1 MIRQRATLLIGLV
14 MLVSYLVSCRADQQ
28 TSVLSRY
35 SPQVGEA
42 YAYSADLMGYAQ
54 VSGEMSVIS
63 YEDGWYHVEFSGALF
78 GEPYAVAMD
87 ISDRHNSSRPGY
99 LSLNFPD
106 EPVVVGDTWEGRVP
120 WYFEHYYVLDD
131 TSITVPAS
139 YKLLEITEG
148 NQGTY
153 AVIEQTVE
161 QDVVVEDMVFHLGQ
175 LGVRWDVEGRIT
187 HLERGYDAFDKLQVD
202 DLVLAINGQNATSEQ
217 ERNLLAE
224 EFIQHPKESSLV
236 SLTILRDGD
245 ELTIDVQKSIDEFA
259 VVRAENF
266 KSVTLVQFDVGRG
279 ILLRAEVSTSEEIVF
294 SSPTGDVFPVV
305 DSYGGYS
312 KFGYLEAMTTYE
324 ESYGGSDVTWVLTLE
339 E

>member
-1 MIRQRATLLIGLV
+1 MHQQASALLISLV
-14 MLVSYLVSCRADQQ
+14 MLASSLSGCRGDQQ
-28 TSVLSRY
+28 SSVLLRY
-35 SPQVGEA
+35 SPQVGKA

-54 VSGEMSVIS
+54 VSGEMIVIS

-78 GEPYAVAMD
+78 GEPYAVGID
-87 ISDRHNSSRPGY
+87 ISDRHNSSHPGY

-106 EPVVVGDTWEGRVP
+106 EPVAVGDTWEGRVP
-120 WYFEHYYVLDD
+120 WYFEHYYVLDE
-131 TSITVPAS
+131 TPITVPAS

-161 QDVVVEDMVFHLGQ
+161 EDVVVDDMVFHVGQ

-187 HLERGYDAFDKLQVD
+187 HLERGYDAFDKLRVG
-202 DLVLAINGQNATSEQ
+202 DLVLAINGQDATREQ

-224 EFIQHPKESSLV
+224 EFIQHPKADKLV

-245 ELTIDVQKSIDEFA
+245 ELVVGVQKSIDEFA
-259 VVRAENF
+259 VVRAENL
-266 KSVTLVQFDVGRG
+266 KSVTLVQFDVDRG
-279 ILLRAEVSTSEEIVF
+279 ILLRAEVSISEDIVF
-294 SSPTGDVFPVV
+294 SSPTGDVFPIV

-312 KFGYLEAMTTYE
+312 KFGYLEAMTAYE